1 MFEGNWN
8 WVWHNLFMI
17 WSLCVIWRS
26 FLITN
31 MISYVLPRLVSC
43 LNMKPRQ
50 FWKLSN
56 LKDVVFIHQS
66 DHSQIF
72 KIHFYQIKTFDLS
85 YYIKVV
91 YFKKYFYTWLNNSYF
106 IESTFSLNWNIWNYY
121 LKDCY
126 EIYETQISRQYDFRN
141 RFVVKRNYLALL
153 NLNLL
158 N

>member
-8 WVWHNLFMI
+8 WVWHDLFMI

-31 MISYVLPRLVSC
+31 MISFVLPRLVSC

-50 FWKLSN
+50 FWKLYN
-56 LKDVVFIHQS
+56 FKDVVFIHQS

-106 IESTFSLNWNIWNYY
+106 IENTFSLNWKYLKLLFKSYETLKDAKHLSFWESIILLLWKIWN
-121 LKDCY
+121 
-126 EIYETQISRQYDFRN
+126 TDF
-141 RFVVKRNYLALL
+141 LTIWL
-153 NLNLL
+153 
-158 N
+158 